1 MIPENFD
8 PSTFDPREATEEVCW
23 AALPLVTGSIKAG
36 TLFTLGN
43 FAYQREDYGQAS
55 VLADQA
61 ADVWKSQGNDSE
73 AGSCRMS
80 SGRALLRSEDYD
92 EAKERFT
99 EASKIFAENG
109 DEAEQS
115 HALLALGE
123 IANIQDETEL
133 AVSYFEQAFSLASAI
148 GEQQIMQYA
157 LRELG
162 VVKAQQSEHQQA
174 IDFYSQAY
182 QIATDLHSS
191 REAAS
196 LKDDIATSLIELE
209 EYESAHH
216 ELAIARDLSILMQDD
231 WPTTQ
236 RGLMMSLCLR
246 RLNRDDEAIEIAH
259 QVKEI
264 AINGRNPMAAALAD
278 AEIGYAMM
286 SSGLYRE
293 AFSYLHSARNVLD
306 LTGKTKDAIMV
317 DLAAAQCSVELGD
330 MFDAEMRLNRAT
342 STAMKFNKNQEGEE
356 IDFESPTSVF
366 YQVATL
372 LRAKLALI
380 QTDANDESSIEMQFR
395 DLLSFSTKDV
405 KTYNVETMHSIFA
418 TQIQVLT
425 QPIFPK
431 PHSKW
436 ATVLEERIQDLLRW
450 DGIASDFVTQGYLY
464 FHLAR
469 LQDETTT
476 QNDLLVK
483 AFTYFAITQ
492 NSEGSDAIATWLE
505 SKPRLD

>member
-1 MIPENFD
+1 
-8 PSTFDPREATEEVCW
+8 
-23 AALPLVTGSIKAG
+23 
-36 TLFTLGN
+36 
-43 FAYQREDYGQAS
+43 
-55 VLADQA
+55 
-61 ADVWKSQGNDSE
+61 
-73 AGSCRMS
+73 
-80 SGRALLRSEDYD
+80 
-92 EAKERFT
+92 
-99 EASKIFAENG
+99 
-109 DEAEQS
+109 
-115 HALLALGE
+115 
-123 IANIQDETEL
+123 
-133 AVSYFEQAFSLASAI
+133 
-148 GEQQIMQYA
+148 
-157 LRELG
+157 
-162 VVKAQQSEHQQA
+162 
-174 IDFYSQAY
+174 
-182 QIATDLHSS
+182 
-191 REAAS
+191 
-196 LKDDIATSLIELE
+196 
-209 EYESAHH
+209 SAHH

-342 STAMKFNKNQEGEE
+342 SSAIKFNKNQEGEE
-356 IDFESPTSVF
+356 IDFESPSSIF

-380 QTDANDESSIEMQFR
+380 QADAADESFIEMQFQ

-425 QPIFPK
+425 QPTFPK

-436 ATVLEERIQDLLRW
+436 ATVLEERIHDLLKW
-450 DGIASDFVTQGYLY
+450 DGIAADFVTQGYLY

-492 NSEGSDAIATWLE
+492 NTEGSDAIATWLE

>member
-162 VVKAQQSEHQQA
+162 VVKAQQGEHQQA

-450 DGIASDFVTQGYLY
+450 DGIASDFVTQGDLD

>member
-92 EAKERFT
+92 EAKKRFT

-162 VVKAQQSEHQQA
+162 VVKAQQGEHQQA

-425 QPIFPK
+425 QPMFPK

-436 ATVLEERIQDLLRW
+436 ATVLEERIQDLLKW

>member
-23 AALPLVTGSIKAG
+23 AALPLVSGSIKAG

-61 ADVWKSQGNDSE
+61 ADVWQSQGNDSE

-80 SGRALLRSEDYD
+80 SGRALMRSEDYE
-92 EAKERFT
+92 EAKERFS
-99 EASKIFAENG
+99 EASKIFADNG

-123 IANIQDETEL
+123 IANIQDEIDL
-133 AVSYFEQAFSLASAI
+133 AVSYFDQAFSLASAI

-162 VVKAQQSEHQQA
+162 AIKAQQSQHQVA
-174 IDFYSQAY
+174 IDYYSQAY
-182 QIATDLHSS
+182 QIATELHSS

-196 LKDDIATSLIELE
+196 LKDDIAASLIELE
-209 EYESAHH
+209 QYEAAYH

-246 RLNRDDEAIEIAH
+246 RLDRHDEAIDIAH

-286 SSGLYRE
+286 STGLFRE
-293 AFSYLHSARNVLD
+293 AFTYLHSARNVLD
-306 LTGKTKDAIMV
+306 LTGKTRDAIMV
-317 DLAAAQCSVELGD
+317 DLAAAQCSIELGD
-330 MFDAEMRLNRAT
+330 MFDAQMRLNRAT
-342 STAMKFNKNQEGEE
+342 SAALKFNKSAEGDE
-356 IDFESPTSVF
+356 IDFDSSTSVF

-372 LRAKLALI
+372 IKAKLALMQDPVI
-380 QTDANDESSIEMQFR
+380 DESLIEKQFSEFLR
-395 DLLSFSTKDV
+395 FSRADV

-418 TQIQVLT
+418 TQIQLLT
-425 QPIFPK
+425 QPSFPE
-431 PHSKW
+431 PLSPR
-436 ATVLEERIQDLLRW
+436 AVLLEERITDMLKW
-450 DGIASDFVTQGYLY
+450 DAIATDFVTQGFLY

-469 LQDETTT
+469 LQQDEAA
-476 QNDLLVK
+476 QNELLVK
-483 AFTYFAITQ
+483 AFTFFAITH
-492 NSEGSDAIATWLE
+492 NTEGSEAIAAWLD
-505 SKPRLD
+505 SKPQTI

>member
-55 VLADQA
+55 ALADQA

-80 SGRALLRSEDYD
+80 SGRALMRSEDYE

-123 IANIQDETEL
+123 IANIQDETVL
-133 AVSYFEQAFSLASAI
+133 AVSCFEEAFSLASAI

-162 VVKAQQSEHQQA
+162 VMKAQQSDHQQA
-174 IDFYSQAY
+174 IDFYAQAY

-209 EYESAHH
+209 QYESAYH

-246 RLNRDDEAIEIAH
+246 RLDRHDEAIDIAH

-286 SSGLYRE
+286 ATGLYRE
-293 AFSYLHSARNVLD
+293 AFGYLHSARNVLD
-306 LTGKTKDAIMV
+306 LTGKTRDSIMV

-342 STAMKFNKNQEGEE
+342 SAAFKFNKNTDGEE
-356 IDFESPTSVF
+356 IDFESTTSVF

-372 LRAKLALI
+372 IRARLVLMQEHQSDVSEVEKDFRELLA
-380 QTDANDESSIEMQFR
+380 
-395 DLLSFSTKDV
+395 FSTSDV

-425 QPIFPK
+425 QPLFPE
-431 PHSKW
+431 PHTTR
-436 ATVLEERIQDLLRW
+436 AQLLEQRISDMLKW
-450 DGIASDFVTQGYLY
+450 DGIATDFVTQGYLY

-469 LQDETTT
+469 LQEDYSI

-483 AFTYFAITQ
+483 AYTYFAITQ
-492 NSEGSDAIATWLE
+492 NTEGSDAVAAWIE
-505 SKPRLD
+505 SRPRLI